1 MATSS
6 KLNLDELAASI
17 VRCFPSLNLLE
28 QRLSLDLYR
37 LLAEGEPVQRTQ
49 LAKRLETPVEAVNRV
64 LDGWPGVFSD
74 AEGRIVG
81 YWGLSI
87 PGAYSSPHTL
97 RMNGR
102 TLSAWCA
109 WDTVFLPQ
117 LIGLAAEI
125 ESTSP
130 GQTGIVRLAIT
141 PQQVERVE
149 PVGAQMSVLLP
160 DTQEMQK
167 NVVTS
172 FCHFV
177 HFFPSRQAAESWTA
191 KHAGTF
197 LLSIHEAHVLA
208 RLKNEAQY
216 RDVLR

>member
-1 MATSS
+1 
-6 KLNLDELAASI
+6 
-17 VRCFPSLNLLE
+17 
-28 QRLSLDLYR
+28 LSLDLYR